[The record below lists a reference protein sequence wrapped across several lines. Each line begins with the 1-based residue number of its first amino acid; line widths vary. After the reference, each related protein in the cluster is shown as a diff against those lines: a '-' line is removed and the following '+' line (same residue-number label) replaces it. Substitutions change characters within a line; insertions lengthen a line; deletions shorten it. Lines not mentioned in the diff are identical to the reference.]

1 MRLSRPWLTATI
13 SKSSDYTYGE
23 ASLIGGASLDTIPAS
38 VYGFA
43 AVAGPILLAKMTP
56 EQAIIPTVLSIV
68 IGAVFGYL
76 SEMLA
81 NALSKKGEPTAEA
94 TADPEHA

>member
-1 MRLSRPWLTATI
+1 
-13 SKSSDYTYGE
+13 
-23 ASLIGGASLDTIPAS
+23 
-38 VYGFA
+38 
-43 AVAGPILLAKMTP
+43 
-56 EQAIIPTVLSIV
+56 V
-68 IGAVFGYL
+68 IGAVFGYV